1 MQDIIDGW
9 ERQKNRDRE
18 AARRD
23 PFTGRLKPVWRYEV
37 RVGGQVFKH
46 VCTLKRARALVRKL
60 RAGNF
65 EDNSYFTGPL
75 GERVVSLHDLP
86 H

>member
-1 MQDIIDGW
+1 M
-9 ERQKNRDRE
+9 ERERL

-37 RVGGQVFKH
+37 RVGGEIFKH
-46 VCTLKRARALVRKL
+46 VGALKRARAIVRKL

-75 GERVVSLHDLP
+75 GDREVSIHDLP